1 MERKFDL
8 LRTVN
13 GKSAER
19 PSLIYTHPSGGQL
32 WLAGLPTIAT
42 LDEFPP
48 VSLQVVCFPE
58 PVVKRGGVEL
68 PSALVHNAAIAKKHD
83 RDPQ

>member
-42 LDEFPP
+42 L
-48 VSLQVVCFPE
+48 VSARLPASGLLHGA
-58 PVVKRGGVEL
+58 VVKRGGVEL
-68 PSALVHNAAIAKKHD
+68 PSALVHNVAIAKKHD